1 MTPWLHATVLA
12 LVVGSSTAV
21 LPSGGWPTATIQ
33 PYDAGP
39 RPLLSAAGATSPG
52 TLKGP
57 PLGLSVPVHRR
68 APGTPRPDTAV
79 AGPSVSP
86 SRTGSAPLPDR
97 GPRDSSLPSSP
108 ADSAQ
113 AHGPHRASPSP
124 SPSLAPAPT
133 AATPSRAGSRAG
145 EGRERPG
152 RREEPV
158 PQDDDPTGTDPTGT
172 DRTGSGTDDGDL
184 AAASE
189 PPHETAAAS
198 APRGAAQTAAKVFI
212 LPLGTGLV
220 LIGLGIGL
228 ALFALRLRRG

>member
-21 LPSGGWPTATIQ
+21 LPPGGWPTGTIQ

-39 RPLLSAAGATSPG
+39 RPLMSAVGATSPG
-52 TLKGP
+52 ALRRPLP
-57 PLGLSVPVHRR
+57 PLGLSAPTHGPAHRR
-68 APGTPRPDTAV
+68 APGTAGP
-79 AGPSVSP
+79 GPSVSP
-86 SRTGSAPLPDR
+86 SRTASAPLPEHE
-97 GPRDSSLPSSP
+97 PRNSPPPSHP
-108 ADSAQ
+108 ADSAW

-124 SPSLAPAPT
+124 SLAPAPS

-152 RREEPV
+152 RREEP
-158 PQDDDPTGTDPTGT
+158 PPEDDDPTDVTGDSTDS
-172 DRTGSGTDDGDL
+172 TGSGTDDGDL
-184 AAASE
+184 TAVSA
-189 PPHETAAAS
+189 PPRATAAAA

>member
-21 LPSGGWPTATIQ
+21 LPSGGWPASTIQ

-39 RPLLSAAGATSPG
+39 RPLLSAVGATSPG
-52 TLKGP
+52 ALKGP
-57 PLGLSVPVHRR
+57 LPRLGLSAPTHGPARR
-68 APGTPRPDTAV
+68 QAPDTAV
-79 AGPSVSP
+79 PRPGVAP
-86 SRTGSAPLPDR
+86 SRTASAPLSDH
-97 GPRDSSLPSSP
+97 GPSDSPPVSHP

-124 SPSLAPAPT
+124 SLAPAPS

-152 RREEPV
+152 RREEP
-158 PQDDDPTGTDPTGT
+158 PPEDDDPGTDPT
-172 DRTGSGTDDGDL
+172 DADSSGSGTDDGDL
-184 AAASE
+184 TAVSE
-189 PPHETAAAS
+189 PPRETAAVS
-198 APRGAAQTAAKVFI
+198 APGGAARTAARVFI

-228 ALFALRLRRG
+228 ALFALRLRRA

>member
-21 LPSGGWPTATIQ
+21 LPSGGWPTGTIQ

-39 RPLLSAAGATSPG
+39 RPLLSAVGAASPG
-52 TLKGP
+52 ALQRP
-57 PLGLSVPVHRR
+57 FSPLGLSAPTHGPTHRR
-68 APGTPRPDTAV
+68 TPVTAV
-79 AGPSVSP
+79 PGPSASP
-86 SRTGSAPLPDR
+86 SRTASAPLSDHE
-97 GPRDSSLPSSP
+97 PRNSPPPSHP

-124 SPSLAPAPT
+124 SLAPAPS
-133 AATPSRAGSRAG
+133 AATPSRAGSLAG

-152 RREEPV
+152 RREEP
-158 PQDDDPTGTDPTGT
+158 PPEDDDPTDATDATGT
-172 DRTGSGTDDGDL
+172 GTDDGDL
-184 AAASE
+184 TAVSE
-189 PPHETAAAS
+189 PPRETAAAT